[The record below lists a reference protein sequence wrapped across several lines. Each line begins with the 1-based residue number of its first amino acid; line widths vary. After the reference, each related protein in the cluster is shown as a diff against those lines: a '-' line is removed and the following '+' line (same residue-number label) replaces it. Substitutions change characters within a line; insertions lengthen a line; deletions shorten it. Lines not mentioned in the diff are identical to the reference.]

1 MNEMLCIGLGLSSI
15 VVGSGIALSLLLKN
29 SKNIEES
36 APINNITITDCG
48 NTTITNSGNTTIDD
62 HSDRSIIIDEKEP
75 EIIEVE
81 VPIEKV
87 VEVEK
92 IVEKIVEVPVDKRTP
107 IEDMYLINMHG
118 MSFNKMYEPN
128 PNYSPNIISSCQLR
142 RTREYM
148 DWIYQFRIK
157 FRELKCKDEI
167 LANVNF
173 NKKVRV
179 EYAFVKYSKN
189 DADNFIKSLND
200 TIVSCLGLTDDNNIE
215 EIDVRV
221 IENIEDYN
229 QAKNLGKIYFKLS
242 NIE

>member
-1 MNEMLCIGLGLSSI
+1 MEMLYIGLGLSSI
-15 VVGSGIALSLLLKN
+15 VVGSGLALSLLCKN
-29 SKNIEES
+29 SKCEES
-36 APINNITITDCG
+36 APVNNITISNC
-48 NTTITNSGNTTIDD
+48 GNTTIDD
-62 HSDRSIIIDEKEP
+62 HSDRRITINEKESEP

-81 VPIEKV
+81 IPIEKV

-107 IEDMYLINMHG
+107 LSEMYLINMHG

-128 PNYSPNIISSCQLR
+128 PDYNPNIINSHELR
-142 RTREYM
+142 RTRRYI
-148 DWIYQFRIK
+148 DWIHQFRMQFK
-157 FRELKCKDEI
+157 ELKCKDEI
-167 LANVNF
+167 LTNVDF

-179 EYAFVKYSKN
+179 EYAFVKYTKN